1 LEGHPVSIGVGCP
14 AAGLFLFDSD
24 GERECVPGT
33 RECNCFRRSAI
44 CGSDVE
50 PAKSGRR

>member
-1 LEGHPVSIGVGCP
+1 LIQMEK
-14 AAGLFLFDSD
+14 
-24 GERECVPGT
+24 ECVC
-33 RECNCFRRSAI
+33 REPASATVFGVRRSAI